1 MGSRLAISV
10 PLPARHPTLRGAR
23 EAESL
28 DCHTSHAT
36 GVFIRLDH
44 LTHNM
49 CLLQELVGRRPLWPA
64 IKANA
69 YGHGAEIV
77 GRHLVR
83 LGYTRLCVAHVTEA
97 INLIEAGVRATF
109 LVLSASLPEHSEYF
123 VTYDCEPVV
132 CTLEMV
138 EALAHA
144 AAKAGKRV
152 AVHLKVDT
160 GMGRIGI
167 RPEAVPAFLAQ
178 CRDFPT
184 VAVRGIMS
192 HFPLAPAVDQSFAH
206 QQIALFR
213 HVQEAT
219 RAYGITSYHL
229 ANSAAI
235 FDLPEAHCD
244 AARPGIAI
252 YGLKP
257 APTIVNP
264 RVHDLK
270 PVLEWKTRITYL
282 KEVPAGT
289 GLSYGHTFHTTQPSL
304 IATVPIGYGDGLSQ
318 RLSNNLALVVGGMRC
333 AQVGQICMDQSL
345 VDVTALRGRVKVG
358 DEAVIVGQQGQAA
371 VTVDELADKL
381 GVINYEVVTSI
392 ATRVPRLAIGPCHL
406 PAPCA
411 DA

>member
-1 MGSRLAISV
+1 M
-10 PLPARHPTLRGAR
+10 
-23 EAESL
+23 
-28 DCHTSHAT
+28 C
-36 GVFIRLDH
+36 IRLDH

-49 CLLQELVGRRPLWPA
+49 RLLQELVGNRSLWPA

-77 GRHLVR
+77 GRHLVQ
-83 LGYTRLCVAHVTEA
+83 LGYNRLCVAHVAEA
-97 INLIEAGVRATF
+97 IDLIEAGVCATF
-109 LVLSASLPEHSEYF
+109 LVLSASLPENSESI
-123 VTYDCEPVV
+123 VAYDCEPVV

-138 EALAHA
+138 EALAQA
-144 AAKAGKRV
+144 AARAGKRI

-167 RPEAVPAFLAQ
+167 RPDEVSAFLAR

-184 VAVRGIMS
+184 VVVRGLMS
-192 HFPLAPAVDQSFAH
+192 HFPLAPEADPSFAR

-219 RAYGITSYHL
+219 KASRIMSYHL

-257 APTIVNP
+257 SPTIANP

-289 GLSYGHTFHTTQPSL
+289 GLSYGHTFHTAQPSL
-304 IATVPIGYGDGLSQ
+304 IATVPIGYGDGLSR

-333 AQVGQICMDQSL
+333 AQVGDICMDQSL
-345 VDVTALRGRVKVG
+345 VDVTALRGRVQVG
-358 DEAVIVGQQGQAA
+358 DEVVIIGQQGQAV
-371 VTVDELADKL
+371 VTVDELANKL
-381 GVINYEVVTSI
+381 GAINYEIVTGI
-392 ATRVPRLAIGPCHL
+392 AKRVPRIAIEPFPLSVLG
-406 PAPCA
+406 A
-411 DA
+411 DV

>member
-1 MGSRLAISV
+1 MGSRLALCR
-10 PLPARHPTLRGAR
+10 PLRARHPILLGAR
-23 EAESL
+23 EAENL
-28 DCHTSHAT
+28 NCRTSHAT

-49 CLLQELVGRRPLWPA
+49 RLLQELVGHRPLWPA

-69 YGHGAEIV
+69 YGHGADIV

-83 LGYTRLCVAHVTEA
+83 LGYNRLCVAHVTEA
-97 INLIEAGVRATF
+97 INLLEAGVCATF

-123 VTYDCEPVV
+123 VAYDCEPVV
-132 CTLEMV
+132 CTLEMI
-138 EALAHA
+138 EALAHTA
-144 AAKAGKRV
+144 ARAGKRV

-167 RPEAVPAFLAQ
+167 RPEEVPAFLAR

-184 VAVRGIMS
+184 VVVQGLMS
-192 HFPLAPAVDQSFAH
+192 HFPLAPEADKSFAH
-206 QQIALFR
+206 QQITLFR
-213 HVQEAT
+213 QVQEAT
-219 RAYGITSYHL
+219 RTYGIASYHL

-244 AARPGIAI
+244 AVRPGIAI

-257 APTIVNP
+257 SPMIVNP

-289 GLSYGHTFHTTQPSL
+289 GLSYGHTFYTIQPSL
-304 IATVPIGYGDGLSQ
+304 IATVPVGYGDGLSR
-318 RLSNNLALVVGGMRC
+318 RLSNNLALMVGGMYC
-333 AQVGQICMDQSL
+333 PQVGQICMDQSL

-358 DEAVIVGQQGQAA
+358 DEVVIVGQQGQAA

-381 GVINYEVVTSI
+381 GIINYEIVTSI
-392 ATRVPRLAIGPCHL
+392 ATRVPRIAIGPSPL
-406 PAPCA
+406 PTPCV
-411 DA
+411 DV

>member
-1 MGSRLAISV
+1 M
-10 PLPARHPTLRGAR
+10 
-23 EAESL
+23 
-28 DCHTSHAT
+28 DCRTGQAT
-36 GVFIRLDH
+36 RVCIRLDH

-49 CLLQELVGRRPLWPA
+49 RLLQELVGNRSLWPA

-77 GRHLVR
+77 GRHLVQ
-83 LGYTRLCVAHVTEA
+83 LGYNRLCVAHVAEA
-97 INLIEAGVRATF
+97 IDLIEAGVCATF
-109 LVLSASLPEHSEYF
+109 LVLSASLPENSESI
-123 VTYDCEPVV
+123 VAYDCEPVV

-138 EALAHA
+138 EALAQA
-144 AAKAGKRV
+144 AARAGKRI

-167 RPEAVPAFLAQ
+167 RPDEVSAFLAR

-184 VAVRGIMS
+184 VVVRGLMS
-192 HFPLAPAVDQSFAH
+192 HFPLAPEADPSFAR

-219 RAYGITSYHL
+219 KASRIMSYHL

-257 APTIVNP
+257 SPTIANP

-270 PVLEWKTRITYL
+270 PVLEWQTRITYL

-289 GLSYGHTFHTTQPSL
+289 GLSYGYTFHTAQPSL
-304 IATVPIGYGDGLSQ
+304 IATVPIGYGDGLSR

-333 AQVGQICMDQSL
+333 AQVGDICMDQSL
-345 VDVTALRGRVKVG
+345 VDVTALRGRVQVG
-358 DEAVIVGQQGQAA
+358 DEVVIIGQQGQAV
-371 VTVDELADKL
+371 VTVEELANKL
-381 GVINYEVVTSI
+381 GAINYEIVTSI
-392 ATRVPRLAIGPCHL
+392 AKRVPRIAIEPFPLSVLG
-406 PAPCA
+406 A
-411 DA
+411 DV

>member
-1 MGSRLAISV
+1 MGSHLALSW
-10 PLPARHPTLRGAR
+10 PLRAKHPTLMGAR
-23 EAESL
+23 EAENL
-28 DCHTSHAT
+28 DCRTSHAT
-36 GVFIRLDH
+36 GAFIRLDH

-49 CLLQELVGRRPLWPA
+49 RLLQELVGNRPLWPA

-69 YGHGAEIV
+69 YGHGADIV
-77 GRHLVR
+77 GRHLVH
-83 LGYTRLCVAHVTEA
+83 LGYNRLCVAHVAEA
-97 INLIEAGVRATF
+97 IDLIETGVRATF

-123 VTYDCEPVV
+123 VAYDCEPVV
-132 CTLEMV
+132 CTFDMIESLGR
-138 EALAHA
+138 A
-144 AAKAGKRV
+144 AAQAGKRV

-167 RPEAVPAFLAQ
+167 RPDEVLAFLAR

-184 VAVRGIMS
+184 VVVRGLMS
-192 HFPLAPAVDQSFAH
+192 HFPLAPEADKSFAR

-289 GLSYGHTFHTTQPSL
+289 GLSYGHTFRTAQPSL
-304 IATVPIGYGDGLSQ
+304 IATIPLGYGDGLSRQ
-318 RLSNNLALVVGGMRC
+318 LSNKLELLVGGVRC
-333 AQVGQICMDQSL
+333 PQVGQICMDQSL
-345 VDVTALRGRVKVG
+345 VDVTSLRGRVNVG
-358 DEAVIVGQQGQAA
+358 DEVVIVGSQGQAT
-371 VTVDELADKL
+371 VTVDELAEKL
-381 GVINYEVVTSI
+381 DTIHYEIV
-392 ATRVPRLAIGPCHL
+392 AMLAKRVPRIAVERSCL
-406 PAPCA
+406 PTPPY
-411 DA
+411 

>member
-1 MGSRLAISV
+1 M
-10 PLPARHPTLRGAR
+10 GAR
-23 EAESL
+23 EAENL

-49 CLLQELVGRRPLWPA
+49 RLLQELVGNRPLWPA

-83 LGYTRLCVAHVTEA
+83 LGYNRLCVAHVAEA

-123 VTYDCEPVV
+123 VAYDCEPVV

-144 AAKAGKRV
+144 AARAGKRV

-167 RPEAVPAFLAQ
+167 RPDEVPAFLTR

-184 VAVRGIMS
+184 VAVRGLMS
-192 HFPLAPAVDQSFAH
+192 HFPLAPEADQSFAR
-206 QQIALFR
+206 QQIVLFR

-219 RAYGITSYHL
+219 RAYGIASYHL

-244 AARPGIAI
+244 A
-252 YGLKP
+252 
-257 APTIVNP
+257 
-264 RVHDLK
+264 
-270 PVLEWKTRITYL
+270 
-282 KEVPAGT
+282 T

-304 IATVPIGYGDGLSQ
+304 IATVPIGYGDGLSR
-318 RLSNNLALVVGGMRC
+318 RLSNNLALVVGGIHC
-333 AQVGQICMDQSL
+333 PQVGQICMDQSL
-345 VDVTALRGRVKVG
+345 VDVTALRDRIKVG

-381 GVINYEVVTSI
+381 GAINYEIVTSI
-392 ATRVPRLAIGPCHL
+392 ATRVPRIAIGPFHL

-411 DA
+411 DV

>member
-1 MGSRLAISV
+1 MR
-10 PLPARHPTLRGAR
+10 
-23 EAESL
+23 
-28 DCHTSHAT
+28 
-36 GVFIRLDH
+36 
-44 LTHNM
+44 
-49 CLLQELVGRRPLWPA
+49 LLQELVGNRSLWPA

-77 GRHLVR
+77 GRHLVQ
-83 LGYTRLCVAHVTEA
+83 LGYNRLCVAHVAEA
-97 INLIEAGVRATF
+97 IDLIEAGVCATF
-109 LVLSASLPEHSEYF
+109 LVLSASLPENSESI
-123 VTYDCEPVV
+123 VAYDCEPVV

-138 EALAHA
+138 EALAQA
-144 AAKAGKRV
+144 AARAGKRI

-167 RPEAVPAFLAQ
+167 RPDEVSAFLAR

-184 VAVRGIMS
+184 VVVRGLMS
-192 HFPLAPAVDQSFAH
+192 HFPLAPEADPSFAR
-206 QQIALFR
+206 QQIVLFR

-219 RAYGITSYHL
+219 KASRIMSYHL

-257 APTIVNP
+257 SPTIANP

-289 GLSYGHTFHTTQPSL
+289 GLSYGHTFHTAQPSL
-304 IATVPIGYGDGLSQ
+304 IATVPIGYGDGLSR

-333 AQVGQICMDQSL
+333 AQVGDICMDQSL
-345 VDVTALRGRVKVG
+345 VDVTALRGRVQVG
-358 DEAVIVGQQGQAA
+358 DEVVIIGQQGQAV
-371 VTVDELADKL
+371 VTVDELANKL
-381 GVINYEVVTSI
+381 GAINYEIVTGI
-392 ATRVPRLAIGPCHL
+392 AKRVPRIAIEPFPLSVLG
-406 PAPCA
+406 A
-411 DA
+411 DV

>member
-1 MGSRLAISV
+1 MGSRLAISK
-10 PLPARHPTLRGAR
+10 PLRARHPTLMGAR
-23 EAESL
+23 EAENL
-28 DCHTSHAT
+28 DCHTSHVT
-36 GVFIRLDH
+36 GAFIRLDR

-49 CLLQELVGRRPLWPA
+49 RLLQGLVGNRPLWPA

-69 YGHGAEIV
+69 YGHGAEII

-83 LGYTRLCVAHVTEA
+83 LGYNRLCVAHVVEA

-109 LVLSASLPEHSEYF
+109 LVLSATLPEYSEYF
-123 VTYDCEPVV
+123 VAYNCEPVV
-132 CTLEMV
+132 CTLAMV
-138 EALAHA
+138 EALARA
-144 AAKAGKRV
+144 AARAGKRV

-167 RPEAVPAFLAQ
+167 QPDEVPAFLAR

-184 VAVRGIMS
+184 VVVRGLMS
-192 HFPLAPAVDQSFAH
+192 HFPLAPEADRSFAC

-213 HVQEAT
+213 YVQKVT

-264 RVHDLK
+264 RVYDLK

-289 GLSYGHTFHTTQPSL
+289 GLSYGHTFHTAQPSL
-304 IATVPIGYGDGLSQ
+304 IATIPVGYGDGLSR
-318 RLSNNLALVVGGMRC
+318 RLSNNLALVVGGIRC
-333 AQVGQICMDQSL
+333 PQVGQICMDQSL

-358 DEAVIVGQQGQAA
+358 DEVVIIGQQGQAA

-381 GVINYEVVTSI
+381 DAINYEVVTNI
-392 ATRVPRLAIGPCHL
+392 ATRVPRIAIAPLHL
-406 PAPCA
+406 PAPCT
-411 DA
+411 DM

>member
-1 MGSRLAISV
+1 MGARLVINK
-10 PLPARHPTLRGAR
+10 LLRTRHPTLLNVR
-23 EAESL
+23 EAENL
-28 DCHTSHAT
+28 DCRTSHAT

-49 CLLQELVGRRPLWPA
+49 RLLQELVGNRPLWPA

-77 GRHLVR
+77 GHHLVH
-83 LGYTRLCVAHVTEA
+83 LGYNRLCVAHVAEA

-123 VTYDCEPVV
+123 VAYDCEPVV

-144 AAKAGKRV
+144 AARAGKQV
-152 AVHLKVDT
+152 AVHVKVDT

-167 RPEAVPAFLAQ
+167 RPDEAPAFLAR
-178 CRDFPT
+178 CRNFPT
-184 VAVRGIMS
+184 VMVRGLMS
-192 HFPLAPAVDQSFAH
+192 HFPLAPEADKSFAH

-219 RAYGITSYHL
+219 RGYDITSYHL

-257 APTIVNP
+257 SPMIVNP
-264 RVHDLK
+264 RVHELK

-289 GLSYGHTFHTTQPSL
+289 GLSYGHTFHTTHPSL
-304 IATVPIGYGDGLSQ
+304 IATVPIGYGDGLSR

-333 AQVGQICMDQSL
+333 PQVGQICMDQSL

-381 GVINYEVVTSI
+381 GAITYEVVTTI
-392 ATRVPRLAIGPCHL
+392 AKRVPRIAIKSSHL
-406 PAPCA
+406 TTLCT
-411 DA
+411 DV

>member
-1 MGSRLAISV
+1 MR
-10 PLPARHPTLRGAR
+10 
-23 EAESL
+23 
-28 DCHTSHAT
+28 
-36 GVFIRLDH
+36 
-44 LTHNM
+44 
-49 CLLQELVGRRPLWPA
+49 LLQELVGNRPLWPA

-69 YGHGAEIV
+69 YGHGADIV
-77 GRHLVR
+77 GRHLVH
-83 LGYTRLCVAHVTEA
+83 LGYNRLCVAHVAEA
-97 INLIEAGVRATF
+97 IDLIETGVRATF

-123 VTYDCEPVV
+123 VAYDCEPVV

-144 AAKAGKRV
+144 AARAGKRV

-167 RPEAVPAFLAQ
+167 RPDEVLAFLSR
-178 CRDFPT
+178 CRDFPSD
-184 VAVRGIMS
+184 AEWGLMS
-192 HFPLAPAVDQSFAH
+192 HFPLAPEADKSFAR

-257 APTIVNP
+257 SPMIVNP

-289 GLSYGHTFHTTQPSL
+289 GLSYGHTFHTAHPSL
-304 IATVPIGYGDGLSQ
+304 IATVPIGYGDGLSR
-318 RLSNNLALVVGGMRC
+318 RLSNNLALVVGGRRC
-333 AQVGQICMDQSL
+333 PQVGQICMDQSL
-345 VDVTALRGRVKVG
+345 VDVTALRGRVQVG
-358 DEAVIVGQQGQAA
+358 DEVVIVGQQGQAA

-381 GVINYEVVTSI
+381 GAINYEFVVTG
-392 ATRVPRLAIGPCHL
+392 ATRVPRIAIRPSHL
-406 PAPCA
+406 STPGA
-411 DA
+411 DV

>member
-1 MGSRLAISV
+1 M
-10 PLPARHPTLRGAR
+10 
-23 EAESL
+23 
-28 DCHTSHAT
+28 
-36 GVFIRLDH
+36 
-44 LTHNM
+44 
-49 CLLQELVGRRPLWPA
+49 
-64 IKANA
+64 
-69 YGHGAEIV
+69 
-77 GRHLVR
+77 
-83 LGYTRLCVAHVTEA
+83 
-97 INLIEAGVRATF
+97 
-109 LVLSASLPEHSEYF
+109 LSATLPEDSEYI
-123 VTYDCEPVV
+123 VAYDCEPVV

-144 AAKAGKRV
+144 AARAGKRV

-167 RPEAVPAFLAQ
+167 RPDEVLAFLAR

-184 VAVRGIMS
+184 VVVRGLMS
-192 HFPLAPAVDQSFAH
+192 HFPLAPEADKSFAR
-206 QQIALFR
+206 QQIAVFQ

-235 FDLPEAHCD
+235 FDLPEAYCD

-257 APTIVNP
+257 SPTIVNP
-264 RVHDLK
+264 RVHELK

-304 IATVPIGYGDGLSQ
+304 IATVPIGYGDGLSR
-318 RLSNNLALVVGGMRC
+318 RLSNNLALVVGGSTVHRWGKSVWIKVWWMLQPCVGVSRWVMRS
-333 AQVGQICMDQSL
+333 SL
-345 VDVTALRGRVKVG
+345 LVSKARL
-358 DEAVIVGQQGQAA
+358 A

-381 GVINYEVVTSI
+381 GAINYEVVATI
-392 ATRVPRLAIGPCHL
+392 ANRVPRIAIGPSHPSSRQVGTDACKQL
-406 PAPCA
+406 AVCA
-411 DA
+411 YRSIYVIFWSRLGEHSPPGDDAGT

>member
-1 MGSRLAISV
+1 
-10 PLPARHPTLRGAR
+10 
-23 EAESL
+23 L
-28 DCHTSHAT
+28 DCRTGQAT
-36 GVFIRLDH
+36 RVCIRLDH

-49 CLLQELVGRRPLWPA
+49 RLLQELVGNRSLWPA

-77 GRHLVR
+77 GRHLVQ
-83 LGYTRLCVAHVTEA
+83 LGYNRLCVAHVAEA
-97 INLIEAGVRATF
+97 IDLIEAGVCATF
-109 LVLSASLPEHSEYF
+109 LVLSASLPENSESI
-123 VTYDCEPVV
+123 VAYDCEPVV

-138 EALAHA
+138 EALAQA
-144 AAKAGKRV
+144 AARAGKRI

-167 RPEAVPAFLAQ
+167 RPDEVLAFLAR

-184 VAVRGIMS
+184 VVVRGLMS
-192 HFPLAPAVDQSFAH
+192 HFPLAPEADPSFAR
-206 QQIALFR
+206 QQIVLFR

-219 RAYGITSYHL
+219 KASRIMSYHL

-257 APTIVNP
+257 SPTIANP

-289 GLSYGHTFHTTQPSL
+289 GLSYGHTFHTARPSL
-304 IATVPIGYGDGLSQ
+304 IATVPIGYGDGLSR

-333 AQVGQICMDQSL
+333 AQVGDICMDQSL
-345 VDVTALRGRVKVG
+345 VDVTALRGRVQVG
-358 DEAVIVGQQGQAA
+358 DEVVIIGQQGQAV
-371 VTVDELADKL
+371 VTVDELANKL
-381 GVINYEVVTSI
+381 GAINYEIVTSI
-392 ATRVPRLAIGPCHL
+392 AKRVPRIAIEPFPLSVLG
-406 PAPCA
+406 A
-411 DA
+411 DV

>member
-1 MGSRLAISV
+1 M
-10 PLPARHPTLRGAR
+10 
-23 EAESL
+23 
-28 DCHTSHAT
+28 DCRTGQAT
-36 GVFIRLDH
+36 RVCIRLDH

-49 CLLQELVGRRPLWPA
+49 RLLQELVGNRSLWPA

-77 GRHLVR
+77 GRHLVQ
-83 LGYTRLCVAHVTEA
+83 LGYNRLCVAHVAEA
-97 INLIEAGVRATF
+97 IDLIEAGVCATF
-109 LVLSASLPEHSEYF
+109 LVLSASLPENSESI
-123 VTYDCEPVV
+123 VAYDCEPVV

-138 EALAHA
+138 EALAQA
-144 AAKAGKRV
+144 AARAGKRI

-167 RPEAVPAFLAQ
+167 RPDEVLAFLAR

-184 VAVRGIMS
+184 VVVRGLMS
-192 HFPLAPAVDQSFAH
+192 HFPLAPEADPSFAR
-206 QQIALFR
+206 QQIVLFR

-219 RAYGITSYHL
+219 KASRIMSYHL

-257 APTIVNP
+257 SPTIANP

-270 PVLEWKTRITYL
+270 PVLEWQTRITYL

-289 GLSYGHTFHTTQPSL
+289 GLSYGHTFHTAQPSL
-304 IATVPIGYGDGLSQ
+304 IATVPIGYGDGLSR

-333 AQVGQICMDQSL
+333 AQVGDICMDQSL
-345 VDVTALRGRVKVG
+345 VDVTALRGRVQVG
-358 DEAVIVGQQGQAA
+358 DEVVIIGQQGQAV
-371 VTVDELADKL
+371 VTVEELANKL
-381 GVINYEVVTSI
+381 GAINYEIVTSI
-392 ATRVPRLAIGPCHL
+392 AKRVPRIAIEPFPLSVLG
-406 PAPCA
+406 A
-411 DA
+411 DV

>member
-1 MGSRLAISV
+1 MGSRLAISK
-10 PLPARHPTLRGAR
+10 PLRARHPTLLGAR
-23 EAESL
+23 EAENL
-28 DCHTSHAT
+28 NCRTSHAT
-36 GVFIRLDH
+36 RVFIRLDH

-49 CLLQELVGRRPLWPA
+49 RLLQELVGNRPLWPA

-69 YGHGAEIV
+69 YGHGAAIV
-77 GRHLVR
+77 GHHLVH
-83 LGYTRLCVAHVTEA
+83 LGYNRLCVAHVAEA
-97 INLIEAGVRATF
+97 IDLIEAGVRATF
-109 LVLSASLPEHSEYF
+109 LVLSASLPENSEY
-123 VTYDCEPVV
+123 VVAYDCEPVV

-144 AAKAGKRV
+144 AARAGKRV

-167 RPEAVPAFLAQ
+167 RPDEVPTFLAR

-184 VAVRGIMS
+184 VTVRGIMS
-192 HFPLAPAVDQSFAH
+192 HFPLAPEADTSFTR

-257 APTIVNP
+257 SPMIVNP

-304 IATVPIGYGDGLSQ
+304 IATVPVGYGDGLSR

-345 VDVTALRGRVKVG
+345 VDVTALRGRVQVG
-358 DEAVIVGQQGQAA
+358 DEVVIVGQQGQAS

-381 GVINYEVVTSI
+381 GAINYEVVTSI
-392 ATRVPRLAIGPCHL
+392 ATRVPRIAIGSSRL
-406 PAPCA
+406 PTLCA
-411 DA
+411 DL

>member
-1 MGSRLAISV
+1 
-10 PLPARHPTLRGAR
+10 
-23 EAESL
+23 L
-28 DCHTSHAT
+28 DCRTGQAT
-36 GVFIRLDH
+36 RVCIRLDH

-49 CLLQELVGRRPLWPA
+49 RLLQELVGNRSLWPA

-77 GRHLVR
+77 GRHLVQ
-83 LGYTRLCVAHVTEA
+83 LGYNRLCVAHVAEA
-97 INLIEAGVRATF
+97 IDLIEAGVCATF
-109 LVLSASLPEHSEYF
+109 LVLSASLPENSESI
-123 VTYDCEPVV
+123 VAYDCEPVV

-138 EALAHA
+138 EALAQA
-144 AAKAGKRV
+144 AARAGKRI

-167 RPEAVPAFLAQ
+167 RPDEVSAFLAR

-184 VAVRGIMS
+184 VVVRGLMS
-192 HFPLAPAVDQSFAH
+192 HFPLAPEADPSFAR

-219 RAYGITSYHL
+219 KASRIMSYHL

-257 APTIVNP
+257 SPTIANP

-289 GLSYGHTFHTTQPSL
+289 GLSYGHTFHTAQPSL
-304 IATVPIGYGDGLSQ
+304 IATVPIGYGDGLSR

-333 AQVGQICMDQSL
+333 AQVGDICMDQSL
-345 VDVTALRGRVKVG
+345 VDVTALRGCVQVG
-358 DEAVIVGQQGQAA
+358 DEVVIIGQQGQAV
-371 VTVDELADKL
+371 VTVDELANKL
-381 GVINYEVVTSI
+381 GAINYEIVTSI
-392 ATRVPRLAIGPCHL
+392 AKRVPRIAIEPFPLSVLG
-406 PAPCA
+406 A
-411 DA
+411 DV

>member
-1 MGSRLAISV
+1 MR
-10 PLPARHPTLRGAR
+10 
-23 EAESL
+23 
-28 DCHTSHAT
+28 
-36 GVFIRLDH
+36 
-44 LTHNM
+44 
-49 CLLQELVGRRPLWPA
+49 LLQELVGNRSLWPA

-77 GRHLVR
+77 GRHLVQ
-83 LGYTRLCVAHVTEA
+83 LGYNRLCVAHVAEA
-97 INLIEAGVRATF
+97 IDLIEAGVCAMF
-109 LVLSASLPEHSEYF
+109 LVLSASLPENSESI
-123 VTYDCEPVV
+123 VAYDCEPVV

-138 EALAHA
+138 EALAQA
-144 AAKAGKRV
+144 AARAGKRI

-167 RPEAVPAFLAQ
+167 RPDEVSAFLAR

-184 VAVRGIMS
+184 VVVRGLMS
-192 HFPLAPAVDQSFAH
+192 HFPLAPEADPSFAR
-206 QQIALFR
+206 QQIVLFR

-219 RAYGITSYHL
+219 KASRIMSYHL

-257 APTIVNP
+257 SPTIANP

-270 PVLEWKTRITYL
+270 PVLEWQTRITYL

-289 GLSYGHTFHTTQPSL
+289 GLSYGHTFHTAQPSL
-304 IATVPIGYGDGLSQ
+304 IATVPIGYGDGLSR

-333 AQVGQICMDQSL
+333 AQVGDICMDQSL
-345 VDVTALRGRVKVG
+345 VDVTALRGRVQVG
-358 DEAVIVGQQGQAA
+358 DEVVIIGQQGQAV
-371 VTVDELADKL
+371 VTVDELANKL
-381 GVINYEVVTSI
+381 GAINYEIVTSI
-392 ATRVPRLAIGPCHL
+392 AKRVPRIAIEPFPLSVLG
-406 PAPCA
+406 A
-411 DA
+411 DV

>member
-1 MGSRLAISV
+1 
-10 PLPARHPTLRGAR
+10 
-23 EAESL
+23 L
-28 DCHTSHAT
+28 DCRTGQAT
-36 GVFIRLDH
+36 RVCIRLDH

-49 CLLQELVGRRPLWPA
+49 RLLQELVGNCSLWPA

-77 GRHLVR
+77 GRHLVQ
-83 LGYTRLCVAHVTEA
+83 LGYNRLCVAHVAEA
-97 INLIEAGVRATF
+97 IDLIEAGVCATF
-109 LVLSASLPEHSEYF
+109 LVLSASLPENSESI
-123 VTYDCEPVV
+123 VAYDCEPVV

-138 EALAHA
+138 EALAQA
-144 AAKAGKRV
+144 AARAGKRI

-167 RPEAVPAFLAQ
+167 RPDEVSAFLAR

-184 VAVRGIMS
+184 VVVRGLMS
-192 HFPLAPAVDQSFAH
+192 HFPLAPEADPSFAR
-206 QQIALFR
+206 QQIVLFR

-219 RAYGITSYHL
+219 KASRIMSYHL

-257 APTIVNP
+257 SPTIVNP

-289 GLSYGHTFHTTQPSL
+289 GLSYGHTFYTTQPSL
-304 IATVPIGYGDGLSQ
+304 IATVPVGYGDGLSR
-318 RLSNNLALVVGGMRC
+318 RLSNNLALMVGGMHC
-333 AQVGQICMDQSL
+333 PQVGQICMDQSL

-358 DEAVIVGQQGQAA
+358 DEVVIVGQQGQAA

-392 ATRVPRLAIGPCHL
+392 ATRVPRIAIGSFHL

-411 DA
+411 DV